1 MNHLSYNFK
10 RWWDTGNKIAIDQ
23 KTIEFQGNHKY
34 KLCITYK
41 SIVYGFQAYDIYEE
55 VYTYAFIY
63 VMTPFQELDIM
74 AYVPYMN
81 WWFT

>member
-1 MNHLSYNFK
+1 MNIPLGSKGITKTLFAMPK
-10 RWWDTGNKIAIDQ
+10 TLMKI
-23 KTIEFQGNHKY
+23 GL
-34 KLCITYK
+34 KLIPYMC
-41 SIVYGFQAYDIYEE
+41 EE